1 MNTETLDDTDIE
13 ILRILQRNANLT
25 VKELADMVHL
35 STSPVFERQK
45 RLEREGYIKRYV
57 ALLDAE
63 KLGQNV
69 IVFCNIRLKKHT
81 RQHMQEFMEA
91 VQKIRNISE
100 CYNTSGDYDFMIKV
114 YAKDMKDY
122 QNFVMNTLGTLDCL
136 GSLHSIFVLDETKT
150 GGGVPVR

>member
-150 GGGVPVR
+150 NGGVPVR